1 MLSICVSF
9 LDQVQ
14 EWFLQIQCVYVGAG
28 HCAVLKIL
36 LQHFTGHVVA
46 GEKHMG
52 VKIRS
57 FSREM
62 FCSAYKGRGLE
73 RWGCLQHDPLGVTA
87 AMCHSV
93 PAVLEDGDPV
103 HPWVHFWSSKNIL
116 PHNRKH
122 LRAQC

>member
-1 MLSICVSF
+1 
-9 LDQVQ
+9 
-14 EWFLQIQCVYVGAG
+14 
-28 HCAVLKIL
+28 
-36 LQHFTGHVVA
+36 
-46 GEKHMG
+46 MG
-52 VKIRS
+52 VKIRP
-57 FSREM
+57 FSWEM

-73 RWGCLQHDPLGVTA
+73 RWGCLQRDPLGVTA

-93 PAVLEDGDPV
+93 PAVLEDGGPV